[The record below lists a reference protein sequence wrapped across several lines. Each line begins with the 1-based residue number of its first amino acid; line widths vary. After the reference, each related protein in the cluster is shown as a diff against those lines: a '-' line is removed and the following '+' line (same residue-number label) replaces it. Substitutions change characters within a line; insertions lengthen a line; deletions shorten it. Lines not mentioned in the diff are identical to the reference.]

1 MDKALYSVRETA
13 ERLSVSPDVVRQK
26 IREGDIRSARIG
38 RRILVSAEEIS
49 RIAREG
55 CGAKCTTGAQPAHAA
70 A

>member
-13 ERLSVSPDVVRQK
+13 AQLSVSPDVVRAK
-26 IREGDIRSARIG
+26 IRSGNIRAVGIG
-38 RRILVSAEEIS
+38 KRVLVSAEEIR

-55 CGAKCTTGAQPAHAA
+55 CVASAKAA